1 MRSDITKKGSQR
13 SAHRSLFH
21 AMGYTNE
28 ELQRPMIGVVN
39 SFNEIVPGHMH
50 LDKITEAAKL
60 GVAMAGG
67 TPIVFPLSL
76 CVTVSPWDMW
86 E

>member
-50 LDKITEAAKL
+50 LREIADAVKMGVAEAACPL
-60 GVAMAGG
+60 NFLPSPSVTALPWAMTA
-67 TPIVFPLSL
+67 
-76 CVTVSPWDMW
+76 
-86 E
+86 

>member
-39 SFNEIVPGHMH
+39 SFNEIVPAICTCG
-50 LDKITEAAKL
+50 KL
-60 GVAMAGG
+60 PM
-67 TPIVFPLSL
+67 L
-76 CVTVSPWDMW
+76 
-86 E
+86 